1 MKKHL
6 FMVAAVVLAL
16 VSCSGSSEKHAQVAA
31 AEKEAVDIVKFNADS
46 AYKYVA
52 AQCAFGERVPN
63 TEAHRRCG
71 DYLVA
76 ELKRHGAVVTEQ
88 MAKMVAYDG
97 TVLNVRNIVGE
108 FYPDK
113 PRRILLLAHWDCR
126 PWADND
132 PDPKN
137 RLMPVMGANDGA
149 SGVGVLLEIARIL
162 SKAEPQAG
170 VDILFT
176 DAEDWGEANGD
187 NEDSWALGTQYW
199 VKNPHRDGYQYPAF
213 GILLDM
219 VGDKD
224 ARFLKE
230 YFSMQSAGAVVDKL
244 WSTAASLGYGDR
256 FVDAQGGAMTDDHVF
271 LIKAGIPC
279 VDIIDQRTNSSTGFC
294 RQWHTADD
302 TMSHIDR
309 QTLEAV
315 GQTVVSMLLGR

>member
-1 MKKHL
+1 M
-6 FMVAAVVLAL
+6 VLA
-16 VSCSGSSEKHAQVAA
+16 VASCSGSSEKRTQVAA
-31 AEKEAVDIVKFNADS
+31 AEKEAVDTVKFNADS

-71 DYLVA
+71 DYLAA

-88 MAKMVAYDG
+88 TAKMEAYDG
-97 TVLNVRNIVGE
+97 TMLNVRNIVGE

-113 PRRILLLAHWDCR
+113 PRRILLLAHWDSR

-137 RLMPVMGANDGA
+137 RRKPVMGANDGA

-199 VKNPHRDGYQYPAF
+199 VKTPHRKGYQYPAF

-230 YFSMQSAGAVVDKL
+230 YFSLQSAGAVVDKL

-294 RQWHTADD
+294 PQWHTADD
-302 TMSHIDR
+302 TMPHIDR